1 MLCVSVKKKTFPHI
15 QTFKSYIMKKTMLLF
30 TFSILIGMIVS
41 AQKPTADF
49 DVNVTYDCSL
59 AKPAYVNK
67 SVGAVQYF
75 WKTSAWGFTECFE
88 PVGYNYSQAT
98 SLTTTLIAIAADGQ
112 RDTLTKITDITITK
126 AIIKY
131 NQADS
136 SIYAPAT
143 IQFFN
148 DSYLRPG
155 ADSLTYSWNFGYGI
169 DLKEKNPVYAFKTAG
184 TYNIRLTG
192 KSTNCEI
199 GASATVIVKDT
210 AQRDEFSFIKSG
222 CNQDNNLLPVPY
234 DFGKKYEILND
245 TLKIRGIYYGNCGTS
260 KTATIRYK
268 GDTIVIK
275 SWEVGPLTTCGCE
288 YYFEINI
295 PHYAKDSA
303 IILFNGER
311 IKSTIAAVPQVN
323 KLDQSIRIYP
333 NPVSDNFQLET
344 DDNSAFPL
352 TMIIKDIDG
361 RKIHENTVNTS
372 KTNVNTSDLKAG
384 IYVLYLYSKQGFATK
399 KIIKI

>member
-1 MLCVSVKKKTFPHI
+1 
-15 QTFKSYIMKKTMLLF
+15 MKKEMLLF
-30 TFSILIGMIVS
+30 TFLILIGMSVS
-41 AQKPTADF
+41 AQKPKADF

-67 SVGAVQYF
+67 SVGGVQYF
-75 WKTSAWGFTECFE
+75 WKTVAWGFTECFE

-98 SLTTTLIAIAADGQ
+98 SLTTTLIAIATDGQ
-112 RDTLTKITDITITK
+112 RDTLTKITDITVTK
-126 AIIKY
+126 AIIRYEKP
-131 NQADS
+131 DS
-136 SIYAPAT
+136 IYYAPAT

-155 ADSLTYSWNFGYGI
+155 EDSFNYSWNFGYGI
-169 DLKEKNPVYAFKTAG
+169 ELNDKNPVYEFNTAG
-184 TYNIRLTG
+184 TYNIQLTG

-222 CNQDNNLLPVPY
+222 CYQDNNLLPVPY

-245 TLKIRGIYYGNCGTS
+245 TLKIRGIYYGNCGTK

-311 IKSTIAAVPQVN
+311 IKSTFTAIPQVN
-323 KLDQSIRIYP
+323 KPDQSIRIFP
-333 NPVSDNFQLET
+333 NPVSDNFLLES
-344 DDNSAFPL
+344 DDNSIFPI
-352 TMIIKDIDG
+352 TTIIKDVNG
-361 RKIHENTVNTS
+361 RKVKENSVNTS
-372 KTNVNTSDLKAG
+372 KTNINTSDLKSG